1 MKKVNNII
9 KNGEEELIKLLDS
22 FVGIYVK
29 F

>member
-9 KNGEEELIKLLDS
+9 KNGEEDLIKLLDS